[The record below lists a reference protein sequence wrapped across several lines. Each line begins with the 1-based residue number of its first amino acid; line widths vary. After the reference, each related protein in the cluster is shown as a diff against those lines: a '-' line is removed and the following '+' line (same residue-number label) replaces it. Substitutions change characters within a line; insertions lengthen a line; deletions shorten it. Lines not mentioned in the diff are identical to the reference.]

1 MDINLKKLIII
12 GHVDT
17 GKSTLL
23 GNILYSSGNIDEHYM
38 NNIRKEA
45 EFNKKK
51 SFQYAYLLD
60 TDETEKKKG
69 ITQTYNMIDFNYNHK
84 QYRLIDTP
92 GHKMYIKEMIEAIT
106 TNNDSIVCLLVS
118 CVENEFNS
126 SINSGTLKEDLLLI
140 RGSGID
146 NIMILIN
153 KIDLINIDNLKNSY
167 DNVINKLNPL
177 LKKLKFKNINY
188 LPISGY
194 NGWNLFKQNDE
205 INNIII
211 PTYKTLIDYIDNYNY
226 SNNIIDKKY
235 KLKNKIKVEFNAYNL
250 NKAIPIKYNFI
261 LHLIDNEIDNSE
273 IYGELLIINTLDN
286 QKKLC
291 IIKDDKVAIGLK
303 LNKDVK
309 VYNNQRIIF
318 RDNENN
324 TIGFGKIIIDYSKN

>member
-69 ITQTYNMIDFNYNHK
+69 ITQTYNIIDFNYNHK

-140 RGSGID
+140 RGSGIE

-153 KIDLINIDNLKNSY
+153 KIDLININNLKNSY

-291 IIKDDKVAIGLK
+291 IIKDDKVAIGIK

-324 TIGFGKIIIDYSKN
+324 TIGFGKIIVDYSKN

>member
-1 MDINLKKLIII
+1 MDHKIKKLIII

-23 GNILYSSGNIDEHYM
+23 GNILYSSGNVDEHHM

-45 EFNKKK
+45 EYNKKK

-60 TDETEKKKG
+60 TDDTEKQKG
-69 ITQTYNMIDFNYNHK
+69 ITQTYNIIDFNYNNNL
-84 QYRLIDTP
+84 YRLIDTP

-118 CVENEFNS
+118 CVENEFNAS
-126 SINSGTLKEDLLLI
+126 FNSGTLKEDLLLI
-140 RGSGID
+140 RGSGVE
-146 NIMILIN
+146 NILILIN
-153 KIDLINIDNLKNSY
+153 KIDLINKDTLHNNY
-167 DNVINKLNPL
+167 NNVINNLEPL
-177 LKKLKFKNINY
+177 LKRLRFKNINY

-194 NGWNLFKQNDE
+194 NGWNLFKKNDD
-205 INNIII
+205 INNIIL
-211 PTYKTLIDYIDNYNY
+211 PKYQTLIEYIDNYNY
-226 SNNIIDKKY
+226 SNIIIDKKY
-235 KLKNKIKVEFNAYNL
+235 KIKNKIKVEFNAYNL

-261 LHLIDNEIDNSE
+261 LHLIDNEIENNE
-273 IYGELLIINTLDN
+273 IQGELLIINTLDK

-324 TIGFGKIIIDYSKN
+324 TIGFGKIIIDYNKN

>member
-23 GNILYSSGNIDEHYM
+23 GNLLYSSGNIDEHYM
-38 NNIRKEA
+38 NNVRKEA
-45 EFNKKK
+45 ELNKKK

-60 TDETEKKKG
+60 TDETEKQKG
-69 ITQTYNMIDFNYNHK
+69 ITQTYNIIDFNYNNNH
-84 QYRLIDTP
+84 YRLIDTP

-118 CVENEFNS
+118 CVENEFNAS
-126 SINSGTLKEDLLLI
+126 FNSGTLKEDLLLI
-140 RGSGID
+140 RGSGVE

-153 KIDLINIDNLKNSY
+153 KIDLVNNLYESY
-167 DNVINKLNPL
+167 NNVINKLEPL
-177 LKKLKFKNINY
+177 LKKLRFKNINY

-194 NGWNLFKQNDE
+194 NGWNLFKLNNE
-205 INNIII
+205 INDVIKPKYN
-211 PTYKTLIDYIDNYNY
+211 TLIEYIDNYNY
-226 SNNIIDKKY
+226 TNPIIDKRY
-235 KLKNKIKVEFNAYNL
+235 KIKNKIKVEFNAYNL

-261 LHLIDNEIDNSE
+261 LHLIDNEIENCE
-273 IYGELLIINTLDN
+273 LQGELLIINTLDN

-291 IIKDDKVAIGLK
+291 IIKDDKVAIGLQ

-309 VYNNQRIIF
+309 VHNNQRVIF

-324 TIGFGKIIIDYSKN
+324 TIGFGKIIIDHTKN

>member
-23 GNILYSSGNIDEHYM
+23 GNLLYSSGNIDEHYM
-38 NNIRKEA
+38 NNVRKEA
-45 EFNKKK
+45 ELNKKK

-60 TDETEKKKG
+60 TDETEKQKG
-69 ITQTYNMIDFNYNHK
+69 ITQTYNIIDFNYNNNH
-84 QYRLIDTP
+84 YRLIDTP

-106 TNNDSIVCLLVS
+106 TNNDGIVCLLVS
-118 CVENEFNS
+118 CVENEFNAS
-126 SINSGTLKEDLLLI
+126 FNSGTLKEDLLLI
-140 RGSGID
+140 RGSGVE

-153 KIDLINIDNLKNSY
+153 KIDLVNNLYESY
-167 DNVINKLNPL
+167 NNVINKLEPL
-177 LKKLKFKNINY
+177 LKKLRFKNINY

-194 NGWNLFKQNDE
+194 NGWNLFKFNND
-205 INNIII
+205 INNIIK
-211 PTYKTLIDYIDNYNY
+211 PKYNTLIDYIDNYNY
-226 SNNIIDKKY
+226 TNPIIDKRY
-235 KLKNKIKVEFNAYNL
+235 KIKNKIKVEFNAYNL

-261 LHLIDNEIDNSE
+261 LHLIDNEIENCE
-273 IYGELLIINTLDN
+273 LQGELLIINTLDN

-309 VYNNQRIIF
+309 VHNNQRVIF

-324 TIGFGKIIIDYSKN
+324 TIGFGKIIIDHTKN

>member
-140 RGSGID
+140 RGSGIE

-324 TIGFGKIIIDYSKN
+324 TIGFGKIIVDYSKN